1 MLTRLLDRLAL
12 LPDRTH
18 MPILYGAFCPPC
30 RAHGAKN
37 HPSRPHAAKERA
49 YLCIDACSCRR
60 PRRFPTENH
69 PQPYRAQQPCA
80 LRSPPQVPPQ
90 FSFVSVSV
98 HIQTSAPSPEAT
110 RYAPHYSKPFRP
122 QTARLGPKQPALHSH
137 CGIVRMESC
146 APDTDAGTSA
156 VVSREQ
162 PCHRFFDPV
171 VLLASVVDLSLST
184 PSQVT
189 FPKTPAASGY
199 CPRSGTSYPDRLGSS
214 VPTMTTSSSPRR
226 ILSCNQ
232 SFKMPLLP
240 RPAPLLHAAR
250 EAAGE

>member
-18 MPILYGAFCPPC
+18 ANLIWCL
-30 RAHGAKN
+30 
-37 HPSRPHAAKERA
+37 RPA
-49 YLCIDACSCRR
+49 LSR
-60 PRRFPTENH
+60 PRRQEPSLSSARSKGESVSLYRCLLLQAS
-69 PQPYRAQQPCA
+69 PQIPYRKPSAA
-80 LRSPPQVPPQ
+80 LPRTTAVRPSVSTAGTPTV
-90 FSFVSVSV
+90 SFVSVSV

-214 VPTMTTSSSPRR
+214 VPTMTTSSSPRI
-226 ILSCNQ
+226 ILSCHQ
-232 SFKMPLLP
+232 SFEMPLLP